1 MFLQSVAHLMSLVV
15 TGVLPGLL
23 LADEDR
29 AAVLE
34 QTAVIGSL
42 PAGLAILSI
51 GPFVLW
57 GPVYRRM
64 RAAGW
69 SRLTGLLW
77 GLTLWLYA
85 YRLFPVSAPAFVR
98 LLRGRTGWARTHRN
112 AEPVT
117 GGTAMTIE
125 HCPRRAPAPAPRGH
139 GRPRRQGQPRPI
151 RKSDRS
157 RGRPDGPDDPHPG
170 HCPARRCSSPTAQ
183 RTPRRPGQPR

>member
-1 MFLQSVAHLMSLVV
+1 MSLVV
-15 TGVLPGLL
+15 TGVLLGLL

-34 QTAVIGSL
+34 QTAVIWSL

-64 RAAGW
+64 RAADW

-77 GLTLWLYA
+77 GLALWLYA
-85 YRLFPVSAPAFVR
+85 YHLCPVSARAFVR
-98 LLRGRTGWARTHRN
+98 LLRGRTGWAKTRRN

-117 GGTAMTIE
+117 AGTAVGVTEERPQSRADPVARTI
-125 HCPRRAPAPAPRGH
+125 HIPVTAPPAAVHPRRHNALFGAPV
-139 GRPRRQGQPRPI
+139 
-151 RKSDRS
+151 
-157 RGRPDGPDDPHPG
+157 
-170 HCPARRCSSPTAQ
+170 
-183 RTPRRPGQPR
+183 